1 MIRINLLGLPKPKK
15 GKRAAM
21 AAVTGAGGA
30 PNLTFV
36 LVVIVAI
43 AIGGNYYY
51 YSQLQRQAQH
61 LADQML
67 AAQRE
72 NQRLADIKAQ
82 AQRLEKQRD
91 EYQHRVDVIT
101 ELQKNRTGPTQLL
114 TTIADT
120 VNATDAVWL
129 NSMKDDGT
137 NINLDGIALNV
148 NAVAELMKNLKKT
161 GVFRSIQIK
170 ESYEDDLSK
179 DTQAFVFT
187 LVCEKAP
194 VSAQKT

>member
-1 MIRINLLGLPKPKK
+1 MIRINLLGLPKPRK

-30 PNLTFV
+30 PNMTLV
-36 LVVIVAI
+36 LVVIVAL
-43 AIGGNYYY
+43 AAGGNYYY

-67 AAQRE
+67 QAQRE

-120 VNATDAVWL
+120 VNSTDAVWL

-161 GVFRSIQIK
+161 GVFRNIQIK

-179 DTQAFVFT
+179 DMQAFVFT

-194 VSAQKT
+194 LSAQKT

>member
-67 AAQRE
+67 QAQRE

-120 VNATDAVWL
+120 VNSTDAVWL

-161 GVFRSIQIK
+161 GVFRNIQIK

-179 DTQAFVFT
+179 DMQAFVFT

>member
-1 MIRINLLGLPKPKK
+1 MIRINLLGLAKPKK

-21 AAVTGAGGA
+21 AAMTGAGGA

-67 AAQRE
+67 QAQRE

-120 VNATDAVWL
+120 VNSTDAVWL

-161 GVFRSIQIK
+161 GVFRNIQIK
-170 ESYEDDLSK
+170 ESFEDDLSK
-179 DTQAFVFT
+179 DVQAFMFT

>member
-1 MIRINLLGLPKPKK
+1 MIRINLLGLPKPRK

-30 PNLTFV
+30 PNMTLV
-36 LVVIVAI
+36 LVVIVAL
-43 AIGGNYYY
+43 AAGGNYYY

-67 AAQRE
+67 QAQRE

-120 VNATDAVWL
+120 VNSTDAVWL

-161 GVFRSIQIK
+161 GVFRNIQIK
-170 ESYEDDLSK
+170 ESFEDDLSK
-179 DTQAFVFT
+179 DVQAFVFT

>member
-21 AAVTGAGGA
+21 AAMTGAGGA

-67 AAQRE
+67 QAQRE

-120 VNATDAVWL
+120 VNSTDAVWL

-161 GVFRSIQIK
+161 GVFRNIQIK
-170 ESYEDDLSK
+170 ESFEDDLSK
-179 DTQAFVFT
+179 DVQAFVFT

>member
-21 AAVTGAGGA
+21 AAMTGAGGA

-36 LVVIVAI
+36 LVVIAAI

-67 AAQRE
+67 QAQRE

-120 VNATDAVWL
+120 VNSTDAVWL

-161 GVFRSIQIK
+161 GVFRNIQIK
-170 ESYEDDLSK
+170 ESFEDDLSK
-179 DTQAFVFT
+179 DVQAFVFT